1 MVTNLGGEMATNI
14 EKIIHLDLN
23 NLPDHLDMNHLP
35 DIDSI
40 CLNGEYFKRDKPK
53 EIKLTYLTYFQKLIV
68 NCEPE
73 INKPVF
79 VLSGAGTGKTFALN
93 ERAKIKNFLYYHRYP
108 DVIKR
113 NNLSVENISIGYIY
127 EDYEE
132 IVFEMAHDV
141 ELILELIDRMKVIV
155 FTNGVDFFDKFAN
168 RLKGEYIIISGFNVE
183 DNPYST
189 PEYRGNL
196 KSLTQKNRKRL
207 YEGSFLNNKEKI

>member
-1 MVTNLGGEMATNI
+1 MAKNI

-40 CLNGEYFKRDKPK
+40 CLNGKYFKRDKSE
-53 EIKLTYLTYFQKLIV
+53 EIKLTYFQKLIV

-79 VLSGAGTGKTFALN
+79 VLSGAGVGKTFALN
-93 ERAKIKNFLYYHRYP
+93 ARAKIKNFLWYHRCP
-108 DVIKR
+108 GVIKR
-113 NNLSVENISIGYIY
+113 TQRNVENISMGYIY
-127 EDYEE
+127 EGYEE

-155 FTNGVDFFDKFAN
+155 FTNGVDFVEKFAN
-168 RLKGEYIIISGFNVE
+168 RLKGEYTIISGFNIE

-189 PEYRGNL
+189 PDYRDCL
-196 KSLTQKNRKRL
+196 KSLNQKDRKRF
-207 YEGSFLNNKEKI
+207 YDASFLNNEEEI